1 MKFSRLLNIS
11 WQETIQLNQ
20 NVFFFSKEMKNDVNK
35 NPFSQIFES
44 RKIDIFADWTQ

>member
-20 NVFFFSKEMKNDVNK
+20 NIFFFSEEWCEQK
-35 NPFSQIFES
+35 PFFQIFES